1 MAHVSIEMA
10 APREAVWRVL
20 ATPETYGEWVVGT
33 KAIVRA
39 DADWPKEGTALEY
52 ELGVGLLTV
61 GDRTVVVEVDPPR
74 LLVLRA
80 ELKRL
85 GSAIIRIEL
94 EERGRATLVS
104 MDEAP
109 VEGLVDSLHTSISDA
124 ALAKRNEVALERL
137 RRLAEAK
144 E

>member
-10 APREAVWRVL
+10 APPEAVWRVL
-20 ATPETYGEWVVGT
+20 ATPEAYGEWVVGT
-33 KAIVRA
+33 KAVVRA
-39 DADWPKEGTALEY
+39 DEGWPAEGTALEY
-52 ELGVGLLTV
+52 RLGVGPITV

-94 EERGRATLVS
+94 HESGRATLVS

-137 RRLAEAK
+137 RRLVEAK